1 MFVLIQLGNFANGS
15 TYIVLRPFGTW
26 ALCTNVSSK
35 LFVTLGFIFAL
46 HFIKGIANGDT
57 RRVEPPITP
66 GATEA
71 LKIWAINP
79 L

>member
-26 ALCTNVSSK
+26 VLCTNVSRK
-35 LFVTLGFIFAL
+35 LFVTFGFIFAL
-46 HFIKGIANGDT
+46 HLIKGIANENT

-71 LKIWAINP
+71 QKIRAVNP